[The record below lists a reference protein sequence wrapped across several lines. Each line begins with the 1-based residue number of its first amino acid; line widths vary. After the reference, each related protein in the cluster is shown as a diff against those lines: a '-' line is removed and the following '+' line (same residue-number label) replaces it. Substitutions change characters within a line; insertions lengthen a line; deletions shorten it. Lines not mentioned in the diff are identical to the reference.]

1 MKVTP
6 WTTGILVLA
15 VVTIA
20 GCSNTPAKV
29 ADSATA
35 GTITVKGYS
44 GVFQDNFVKAV
55 VQPFEKKYPQIHV
68 KYIGATNS
76 AENLASLRAAQSKP
90 DTDISIL
97 DVSAAGTANKSG
109 IFQALDPAKVT
120 NLADI
125 DPRGK
130 TANNFGPALT
140 FDSLVLIYNDS
151 VNPAPTKWDS
161 LWDPKYKGKVVVTAH
176 PDIQGTGLMLIENQ
190 KAGGDYTK
198 SVQPGIDR
206 LKTLAPNV
214 QTWAPQPDQYTLVE
228 SGTAS
233 LAIAWNARAQYYA
246 DKSGG
251 KLKVATVNDDT
262 IFQINTINL
271 VKDSPSPAAAQV
283 FINYALSPGAQAN
296 FTDTMFYAPSNTKA
310 KPTAAALIR
319 TALNPQNTANIL
331 SVDWTKVAANR
342 ESWTQ
347 LWRRE
352 VLVG

>member
-1 MKVTP
+1 MKVNP
-6 WTTGILVLA
+6 WATGLLVLA
-15 VVTIA
+15 VAAVA
-20 GCSNTPAKV
+20 GCSNGSVTAANS
-29 ADSATA
+29 ADA
-35 GTITVKGYS
+35 GNITVKGYS
-44 GVFQDNFVKAV
+44 GVFQDNFKKAV
-55 VQPFEKKYPQIHV
+55 VEPFQKKYPNIHV
-68 KYIGATNS
+68 NYVGATNS
-76 AENLASLRAAQSKP
+76 AENLASLRAAKGNP
-90 DTDISIL
+90 DTDVSIMDIS
-97 DVSAAGTANKSG
+97 VANTANKSAL
-109 IFQALDPAKVT
+109 FQALDPAKVT

-151 VNPAPTKWDS
+151 VNPAPTKWES

-176 PDIQGTGLMLIENQ
+176 PDIQGTSLMLIENQ

-214 QTWAPQPDQYTLVE
+214 QTWAPQPDQYTLVQ

-246 DKSGG
+246 DKSQG
-251 KLKVATVNDDT
+251 KMKVATVDDAT

-271 VKDSPSPAAAQV
+271 VKNSPSPAAAQT
-283 FINYALSPGAQAN
+283 FINYALSPEAQAT
-296 FTDTMFYAPSNTKA
+296 FTDTMFYAPTNTKA
-310 KPTAAALIR
+310 KPSGEAVAR
-319 TALNPQNTANIL
+319 TALNPKKIANIL

-342 ESWTQ
+342 EAWTQ
-347 LWRRE
+347 LWRRQI
-352 VLVG
+352 LTG